1 MELDFL
7 AIGAH
12 PDDAEIGCGGLLI
25 KMKELGYRTG
35 VLHLTLGEMGSRGDA
50 KTRAREIDRAAKVM
64 GLDHVEVL
72 DFKDCQVTD
81 DYESRLK
88 VAEALRRVRPKILL
102 GPYWAGTPGRGLG
115 HSDHIT
121 CGNLVLHAANFAHL
135 AKLPIEGEAVEIN
148 RVFHYFMPQ
157 DVMPTFVVDVTDH
170 IKGWMDAVKAHR
182 SQFYNPRTKK
192 YDAIHFIEGMAR
204 NFGRMIR
211 VKYGIGF
218 VANTPLPIHDPFAL
232 LKR

>member
-1 MELDFL
+1 MELDIL

-12 PDDAEIGCGGLLI
+12 PDDAEIGCGGLLV
-25 KMKELGYRTG
+25 KMKDMGYRTG
-35 VLHLTLGEMGSRGDA
+35 VIHLTLGEMGSRGDA

-72 DFKDCQVTD
+72 GFKDCQVTD
-81 DYESRLK
+81 DYQSRLK

-102 GPYWAGTPGRGLG
+102 GPYWTGTPGRGLG
-115 HSDHIT
+115 HSDHLA
-121 CGNLVLHAANFAHL
+121 CGNMVLHGANFAHL
-135 AKLPIEGEAVEIN
+135 PKLPVDGEPHAVN
-148 RVFHYFMPQ
+148 RILHYFMPL
-157 DVMPTFVVDVTDH
+157 DVLPTFVVDVTDY

-182 SQFYNPRTKK
+182 SQFYNPQTKK

-204 NFGRMIR
+204 HFGRMIR

-218 VANTPLPIHDPFAL
+218 VTSGPLPLEDPL
-232 LKR
+232 VLVK